1 MRLVSQYVDADST
14 SAFEGVTF
22 AFVCVDKGSSRSGIF
37 DLLIGLGIPFID
49 VGMGLKRAGGPL
61 SGMLRATY
69 FPPDKAQSMRKKGL
83 AEMHDGPENLYRTNV
98 QIAELNAFNAA
109 LAVMRFKQL
118 RGFYTA
124 AESLS
129 HLLFDLADFKIVGQ
143 TDHEI

>member
-1 MRLVSQYVDADST
+1 M
-14 SAFEGVTF
+14 
-22 AFVCVDKGSSRSGIF
+22 
-37 DLLIGLGIPFID
+37 
-49 VGMGLKRAGGPL
+49 

-69 FPPDKAQSMRKKGL
+69 FPPKKAQSMREKGL

-118 RGFYTA
+118 RGFYTE

-129 HLLFDLADFKIVGQ
+129 HLLFDLADLKIVGQ
-143 TDHEI
+143 TDNEI